1 MPMAGFTRPTHDR
14 RAGETRHSQLRNRDV
29 AVSDYRRAAAPG
41 GTYFFTL
48 VSERRQPILTH
59 PDIRQALREAIQTVR
74 LSLPFAIDAWV
85 LLPDHLHAI
94 WRLPPGDADF
104 SNRWR
109 LIKRHVTHACGSR
122 YNRSDL
128 LSHRRQ
134 TKGQGTLWQQRFW
147 EHLIHDERDYAR
159 HFDYLHGNPLKHGL
173 VTRVGDWPWSS
184 FHRWVK
190 EGIYPVDWGGDAS
203 LDELGVGE

>member
-1 MPMAGFTRPTHDR
+1 M
-14 RAGETRHSQLRNRDV
+14 
-29 AVSDYRRAAAPG
+29 SDYCRAAVPG

-48 VSERRQPILTH
+48 VTERRQPILTH
-59 PDIRQALREAIQTVR
+59 PDIRQALREAVETVR
-74 LSLPFAIDAWV
+74 LSQPFAIDAWV

-109 LIKRHVTHACGSR
+109 LIKRHVTHACGKTYLR
-122 YNRSDL
+122 ADL
-128 LSHRRQ
+128 LSERRQ
-134 TKGQGTLWQQRFW
+134 AKGQGTLWQQRFW
-147 EHLIHDERDYAR
+147 EHLIRDEDDYAR

-173 VTRVGDWPWSS
+173 VTRVRDWPWSS

-190 EGIYPVDWGGDAS
+190 QGVYPVDWGGDS
-203 LDELGVGE
+203 NLDDLGAGE

>member
-1 MPMAGFTRPTHDR
+1 M
-14 RAGETRHSQLRNRDV
+14 
-29 AVSDYRRAAAPG
+29 SDYRRAAVPG

-48 VSERRQPILTH
+48 VTERRQPILTD
-59 PDIRQALREAIQTVR
+59 PDIRQALRQAIETVR
-74 LSLPFAIDAWV
+74 LSQPFAIDAWV

-109 LIKRHVTHACGSR
+109 LIKRHVTHACGKTYR
-122 YNRSDL
+122 RADL
-128 LSHRRQ
+128 LSERRQ
-134 TKGQGTLWQQRFW
+134 AKGQGTLWQQRFW

-173 VTRVGDWPWSS
+173 VARVGDWPWSS

-190 EGIYPVDWGGDAS
+190 QGIYPVDWGGDAS

>member
-1 MPMAGFTRPTHDR
+1 MTVGRVKPATYHIC
-14 RAGETRHSQLRNRDV
+14 NKDV
-29 AVSDYRRAAAPG
+29 AMPDYRRAAVPG
-41 GTYFFTL
+41 GIYFFTL
-48 VSERRQPILTH
+48 VTERRQPILTH

-74 LSLPFAIDAWV
+74 LTQPFVIDSWV

-147 EHLIHDERDYAR
+147 EHLIRDERDYVR

-173 VTRVGDWPWSS
+173 VTRVQDWPWSS

-190 EGIYPVDWGGDAS
+190 QGIYPVDWGGDAS

>member
-1 MPMAGFTRPTHDR
+1 M
-14 RAGETRHSQLRNRDV
+14 
-29 AVSDYRRAAAPG
+29 SDYRRAAVPG

-48 VSERRQPILTH
+48 VTERRQPILTD
-59 PDIRQALREAIQTVR
+59 PDIRQALREAIETVR
-74 LSLPFAIDAWV
+74 LTQPFVIDAWV
-85 LLPDHLHAI
+85 LLPDNLHAI
-94 WRLPPGDADF
+94 WRLPPDDADF

-147 EHLIHDERDYAR
+147 EHHLIRDECDYAQ

-173 VTRVGDWPWSS
+173 VRRVGDWPWSS

-203 LDELGVGE
+203 LDGLGVGE

>member
-1 MPMAGFTRPTHDR
+1 M
-14 RAGETRHSQLRNRDV
+14 
-29 AVSDYRRAAAPG
+29 SDYRRAAAPG

-173 VTRVGDWPWSS
+173 VGRVGDWPWSS

>member
-1 MPMAGFTRPTHDR
+1 M
-14 RAGETRHSQLRNRDV
+14 
-29 AVSDYRRAAAPG
+29 
-41 GTYFFTL
+41 
-48 VSERRQPILTH
+48 
-59 PDIRQALREAIQTVR
+59 
-74 LSLPFAIDAWV
+74 
-85 LLPDHLHAI
+85 HLHAI

-109 LIKRHVTHACGSR
+109 LIKRHVTHSCGSR
-122 YNRSDL
+122 CNRSNL

-173 VTRVGDWPWSS
+173 VARVGDWPWSS